1 MSRARVYHVTQHPA
15 RRTRAT
21 ANRATRVMS
30 ARADDAVSRTA
41 TSLGGAPG
49 LRDTCATVRRNSC
62 KGLAG
67 QEGARHGTAR

>member
-1 MSRARVYHVTQHPA
+1 MLFRSSVARALRNVRVGDQVHVRGYLADYTNFKDPA
-15 RRTRAT
+15 R
-21 ANRATRVMS
+21 
-30 ARADDAVSRTA
+30 
-41 TSLGGAPG
+41 PG